1 MNSNTESVETVT
13 SIIDSD
19 NGDLDLSLFFG
30 NSDSTTIPISSVID
44 RDALI
49 KLQQSDSCLK
59 RHIEQARQSPHY
71 IDKIESFSFKS
82 GV

>member
-19 NGDLDLSLFFG
+19 NGDLDLSLLFE
-30 NSDSTTIPISSVID
+30 NSDSTTLPISSVVD

-59 RHIEQARQSPHY
+59 RYIEQARQSPH
-71 IDKIESFSFKS
+71 
-82 GV
+82 